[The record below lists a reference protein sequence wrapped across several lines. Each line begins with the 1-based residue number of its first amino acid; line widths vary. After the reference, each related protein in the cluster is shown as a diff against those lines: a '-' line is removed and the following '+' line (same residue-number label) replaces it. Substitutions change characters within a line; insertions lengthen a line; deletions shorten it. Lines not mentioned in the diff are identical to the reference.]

1 VSNLQYSEREMGCP
15 EPCFTHITR
24 FRSPS
29 IEVKSLECGSPA
41 DPVGFEHEYEAS
53 RISLVRSGVFG
64 RVVRGASLLADST
77 QVLFVNRGDVHRFV
91 HPVAGGDTCTVLEP
105 SRATLA
111 ELHGQFSV
119 SATRFPVDQVCTTRR
134 VTRLHGSLVRAL
146 ESCGEAG
153 PLAIEELALQLC
165 SEVVFAARHGR
176 PVARRPPRAA
186 VARRQRQIVEHVRL
200 ELFARLQSPPSLTEL
215 ARTAGCS
222 AFHLSRLFTAHVGMP
237 LRSYLVRVRAGE
249 AARRV
254 MEGADDFAAL
264 ALELGFYDH
273 SHFTNAFVA
282 LWGVT
287 PSVFRQS
294 RRSPVRRAQAF
305 PNISRGRRHTL

>member
-1 VSNLQYSEREMGCP
+1 MGCP
-15 EPCFTHITR
+15 EPCFTHTTR
-24 FRSPS
+24 FSSPS

-64 RVVRGASLLADST
+64 RVVRGVSLLADST

-91 HPVAGGDTCTVLEP
+91 HPVAGGDSCTVLEP
-105 SRATLA
+105 SRSMLA
-111 ELHGQFSV
+111 ELHGQFSL
-119 SATRFPVDQVCTTRR
+119 SATRFPVDQACATRR
-134 VTRLHGSLVRAL
+134 VARLHGSLVRAL
-146 ESCGEAG
+146 EPYGNSG

-165 SEVVFAARHGR
+165 SEVVIAARRGR
-176 PVARRPPRAA
+176 AVARMSPAAA
-186 VARRQRQIVEHVRL
+186 VARRQRQIVEQVRL

-215 ARTAGCS
+215 ARRAGCS
-222 AFHLSRLFTAHVGMP
+222 PFHLSRLFTAHVGMP
-237 LRSYLVRVRAGE
+237 MRSYLVRVRAGE

-254 MEGADDFAAL
+254 MEGTDDFAAL

-273 SHFTNAFVA
+273 SHFTNVFVA
-282 LWGVT
+282 VWGVT

-294 RRSPVRRAQAF
+294 RRSLVRHAQTF
-305 PNISRGRRHTL
+305 PNVSRGRRHTL